1 MEGRHEARENV
12 EDSADGDSESL
23 SSDDSG
29 SEKSL
34 SDVEDAIY
42 RDENGEDATLAA
54 GVAGAYSPGISRAT
68 TPVPTPELRERER
81 EQKPR
86 GVVAWMDLPEKAQL
100 TVITLAR
107 LSEPLTQTSIQ
118 VSSPPRRTLTM
129 NNCDAVVQCEFQ
141 TLWSALVLA
150 PFLITYLLHTTYA
163 KRLTQVLPCSRICS
177 IS

>member
-12 EDSADGDSESL
+12 EASADGDSESL

-68 TPVPTPELRERER
+68 TPVPTPKTSGTSTSGNSSGTNTDTNTNSSSGNGSVELRIV
-81 EQKPR
+81 P
-86 GVVAWMDLPEKAQL
+86 GHVAASFA
-100 TVITLAR
+100 VIGGMVLGA
-107 LSEPLTQTSIQ
+107 LSVI
-118 VSSPPRRTLTM
+118 
-129 NNCDAVVQCEFQ
+129 
-141 TLWSALVLA
+141 
-150 PFLITYLLHTTYA
+150 
-163 KRLTQVLPCSRICS
+163 
-177 IS
+177 